1 MGQLI
6 QLSPSQSER
15 GNWPMHL
22 TNNFNRIR
30 DIFRGMF
37 TAPGIETQI
46 DIEYPGV
53 QPGDDGTIRR
63 FNVWVETNSDNPE
76 CREFQFNVDIDV
88 DALSMDIWDR
98 GVMKCNAKVL
108 TIPLWFSV

>member
-1 MGQLI
+1 ML
-6 QLSPSQSER
+6 
-15 GNWPMHL
+15 MHL

-37 TAPGIETQI
+37 TAPGIEVQI
-46 DIEYPGV
+46 DVEYSETSYPETGPV
-53 QPGDDGTIRR
+53 R
-63 FNVWVETNSDNPE
+63 FFTVWVHTNSDNPE

-88 DALSMDIWDR
+88 DAMSMDIWDR
-98 GVMKCNAKVL
+98 GKNKDTTKVL